1 MAADNRDLAA
11 KPDMAAKPRAL
22 ARIGWFVAYW
32 AAGVLCLTAVGLV
45 IRWALK
51 I

>member
-1 MAADNRDLAA
+1 MAAG
-11 KPDMAAKPRAL
+11 KPEMAAKSGPL